1 VYGYFSGTAVA
12 VVTREKGYLKTEYSY
27 PKLDLKHVDTDDV
40 EELGECRADED
51 DVDEE
56 IDEEDEDDRMEG

>member
-1 VYGYFSGTAVA
+1 M
-12 VVTREKGYLKTEYSY
+12 VTREKGYLKTEYSY